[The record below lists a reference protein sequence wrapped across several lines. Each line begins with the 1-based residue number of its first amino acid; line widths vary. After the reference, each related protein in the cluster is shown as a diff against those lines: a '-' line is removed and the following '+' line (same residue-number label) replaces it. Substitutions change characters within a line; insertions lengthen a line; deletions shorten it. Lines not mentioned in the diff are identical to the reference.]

1 MFLNFDC
8 RKINCSWMG
17 TLGKCCR
24 NIEVIAMSNV
34 EMINPVNIAEQNHMP
49 ETCRCDVAPIA
60 S

>member
-8 RKINCSWMG
+8 SKMNCSLDGDTREM
-17 TLGKCCR
+17 LS

-34 EMINPVNIAEQNHMP
+34 EMLNRVNIAEKIHMP